1 MAADGE
7 NSGDGSNI
15 AIGQIV
21 LGAVFGIIVGVLAS
35 HFVKPPPPRAA
46 APAPAATERR
56 THYHYA
62 TNGVKDEEWLYQ
74 SGRLAVHKVDRNL
87 DGSYDYWALYDSDG
101 KVYKV
106 EEDNNFD
113 GKPDETWTYS
123 NSDIAGMEKDT
134 DFNGVPDEFYTYKF
148 HLPAQLDIRPN
159 GSKFATV
166 RVFFSNGVT
175 TAIWRGGDINGN
187 FREKVSYDPFFNPI
201 ETNAQYFPLLTVPGH

>member
-35 HFVKPPPPRAA
+35 HFVHPPPPRAA
-46 APAPAATERR
+46 VAPPAAAPRR

-62 TNGVKDEEWLYQ
+62 ANGMKDEEWLYQ
-74 SGRLAVHKVDRNL
+74 NGQLAVHKVDRNL
-87 DGSYDYWALYDSDG
+87 DGAYDYWALYDDAG
-101 KVYKV
+101 KVSKV

-123 NSDIAGMEKDT
+123 NGEIIAIEKDL
-134 DFNGVPDEFYTYKF
+134 DFNGVPDEFGTYKF
-148 HLPAQLDIRPN
+148 HLPLQEDIRPN
-159 GSKFATV
+159 GSRFTAT
-166 RVFFSNGVT
+166 RIFFSNGIPT
-175 TAIWRGGDINGN
+175 EIWRGGDSNGN
-187 FREKVSYDPFFNPI
+187 FPEKIAYDPFFNPI
-201 ETNAQYFPLLTVPGH
+201 HTNAVFQSLLPVREN